1 MRVCLSVC
9 VSVCPR
15 AYLWNRWTD
24 RHEICNRLHAN
35 SGGAILGW
43 SLMSMNA
50 LFSLLM
56 ITDGSAHGIVLPQDT
71 LFNLALGLL
80 TLIFTG

>member
-1 MRVCLSVC
+1 
-9 VSVCPR
+9 
-15 AYLWNRWTD
+15 
-24 RHEICNRLHAN
+24 
-35 SGGAILGW
+35 
-43 SLMSMNA
+43 MNA